1 MNIARIKREKVVD
14 ITLFSSR
21 CPTFMAFSSCVI

>member
-21 CPTFMAFSSCVI
+21 CSTFMAFVVV